1 MYNGRNRSEEVR
13 EKMPESQNMEWKL
26 RWKDEYLEWIC
37 GYANAQGGKIY
48 IGCDDEGRVTG
59 LPNAKKLLEDIPN
72 KIRDAMGIIVGV
84 NLLTEGSREYIEI
97 DVPAYPIGISCKGIY
112 YYRSGSTKQVLTGP
126 ALEDFLMRKRGA
138 TWDNLPLPAFSLND
152 VDDGIVEHFK
162 KWASKKG
169 RIDTDVLNE
178 PKDILM
184 VLRKSV
190 PPAGMRMSRSRSTR
204 SIPAIL

>member
-1 MYNGRNRSEEVR
+1 MYNGINRGEEVR

-84 NLLTEGSREYIEI
+84 NLLTEGGRERHLLLPERQHKAG
-97 DVPAYPIGISCKGIY
+97 AYGPCIGGLSY
-112 YYRSGSTKQVLTGP
+112 AQTGGH
-126 ALEDFLMRKRGA
+126 LG
-138 TWDNLPLPAFSLND
+138 
-152 VDDGIVEHFK
+152 
-162 KWASKKG
+162 
-169 RIDTDVLNE
+169 
-178 PKDILM
+178 
-184 VLRKSV
+184 
-190 PPAGMRMSRSRSTR
+190 
-204 SIPAIL
+204 